1 MRSTEKQLKKL
12 CKRLHWK
19 WFLKQNKWANKQ
31 KALRI
36 TKESG
41 KYKSWN
47 GNIKLNKQK
56 INFPK
61 KTW

>member
-1 MRSTEKQLKKL
+1 MRSTEKLKKL
-12 CKRLHWK
+12 CKRPRWK
-19 WFLKQNKWANKQ
+19 WFLNQNKWANKQ

-47 GNIKLNKQK
+47 GNIKLKQK

>member
-1 MRSTEKQLKKL
+1 MRSTEKPSKEL
-12 CKRLHWK
+12 CKDHTENDFK
-19 WFLKQNKWANKQ
+19 AKQMSKQ
-31 KALRI
+31 TKTLRI

-61 KTW
+61 ETW

>member
-1 MRSTEKQLKKL
+1 MQETTLKMIFKAKQMS
-12 CKRLHWK
+12 
-19 WFLKQNKWANKQ
+19 KQTKT
-31 KALRI
+31 LRI